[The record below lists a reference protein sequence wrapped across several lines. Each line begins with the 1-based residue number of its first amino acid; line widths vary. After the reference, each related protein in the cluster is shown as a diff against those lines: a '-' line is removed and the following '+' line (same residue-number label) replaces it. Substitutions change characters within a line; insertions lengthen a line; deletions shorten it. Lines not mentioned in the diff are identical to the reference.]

1 MGNTRS
7 AIQKQESPVKG
18 KQAQSRSCLKTV
30 LNGNRG
36 VISTQVIQ
44 EFHVTATR
52 KLGIDP
58 LISKEIIHSFSKF
71 EIVLITPEIIDRAIN
86 CQIINRLSF
95 WDALIM
101 SAAESNRLS
110 KWISSNESSRQSWPV
125 KSEASFTISGQFFKT
140 IENCFER
147 TYADYPFL

>member
-1 MGNTRS
+1 MSKLFIDTNILVY
-7 AIQKQESPVKG
+7 ALDVNEKE
-18 KQAQSRSCLKTV
+18 KQAQSRYCLKTV

-44 EFHVTATR
+44 EFHVTAIR
-52 KLGIDP
+52 KLGVDP

-71 EIVLITPEIIDRAIN
+71 EIVLITPEIIDRAID

-101 SAAESNRLS
+101 SAAESAHCETIWTEDLNDGQIIQGIRVENPLLKLS
-110 KWISSNESSRQSWPV
+110 SS
-125 KSEASFTISGQFFKT
+125 
-140 IENCFER
+140 
-147 TYADYPFL
+147 